1 MGYRRRDAVL
11 KEFWR
16 SNERFADLFNT
27 VLFGGEE
34 IICPRDLQEMNT
46 DVSGVIEM
54 KDYREVLHRTRD
66 VIKRWHMGLSL
77 L

>member
-16 SNERFADLFNT
+16 VNERFADLFNT

-34 IICPRDLQEMNT
+34 IICPCDLQEMDT

-54 KDYREVLHRTRD
+54 KGY
-66 VIKRWHMGLSL
+66 LSL
-77 L
+77 IHI

>member
-16 SNERFADLFNT
+16 VNERFADLFNT

-34 IICPRDLQEMNT
+34 IICPAICR
-46 DVSGVIEM
+46 
-54 KDYREVLHRTRD
+54 KWTR
-66 VIKRWHMGLSL
+66 MFPELSK
-77 L
+77 